1 MGLTA
6 RKPVDQAVPENV
18 ATIKP
23 VARPALA
30 LIKGVSAAE
39 SSQGQARQNEHG
51 EENAIRRR
59 REAFLA
65 THLPNQAA
73 GWVGVGNKFFCL
85 GKPAMTMDKDS
96 IAIHDTDRKVL
107 AATIAVALKQGWDE
121 ISIDSKD
128 LAVKLALVELAR
140 EAGLR
145 VSGVPAPAM
154 KESESHAPVVPGMC

>member
-6 RKPVDQAVPENV
+6 RKPAEAPDNV
-18 ATIKP
+18 VTISP
-23 VARPALA
+23 VAKPALA

-39 SSQGQARQNEHG
+39 DGQGLARQNEHG
-51 EENAIRRR
+51 DEDAIRRR

-65 THLPNQAA
+65 ANLPNQAA
-73 GWVGVGNKFFCL
+73 GWVGVGNKFFYQ

-107 AATIAVALKQGWDE
+107 AATIAVALKQGWQE
-121 ISIDSKD
+121 IAIDSKD
-128 LAVKLALVELAR
+128 PATKRALVELAH

-154 KESESHAPVVPGMC
+154 KESESHAPAVPGMC